1 MYHAGTPSR
10 VKDHIV
16 ENMANEDGH
25 LRLLISTIAF
35 GMGVNCKRVRRIIHF
50 GPSKSVE
57 MYVQECGRAGRDGL
71 PSTCILLYNGL
82 LSTHSEKDMKE
93 YLSSSECR
101 RKWLMSHFGFS
112 NELQSGDH
120 AHSCCDIC
128 ATDCEC
134 GSEECPDLWSP
145 RRDSDMHPEICI
157 AHSDRESD
165 SVTRTRTVS
174 SKDKRLLERKL
185 LELHMNLSKQVQV
198 QTMVSCPNVLLEFNS
213 FHIKQIVRNCHV
225 LFSLRDVMDVVE
237 IWRKQH
243 AIAVMHVFAEVFGDI
258 DTSKLP
264 VDISGAEQCQDESI
278 RPDWAQVRDDS
289 SLLFMLDTQDLEGI
303 SFLSNASKDFDDSRN
318 LSSFV
323 ENADDMS
330 GSS

>member
-1 MYHAGTPSR
+1 
-10 VKDHIV
+10 
-16 ENMANEDGH
+16 
-25 LRLLISTIAF
+25 
-35 GMGVNCKRVRRIIHF
+35 
-50 GPSKSVE
+50 
-57 MYVQECGRAGRDGL
+57 
-71 PSTCILLYNGL
+71 
-82 LSTHSEKDMKE
+82 
-93 YLSSSECR
+93 
-101 RKWLMSHFGFS
+101 
-112 NELQSGDH
+112 
-120 AHSCCDIC
+120 
-128 ATDCEC
+128 
-134 GSEECPDLWSP
+134 
-145 RRDSDMHPEICI
+145 
-157 AHSDRESD
+157 
-165 SVTRTRTVS
+165 
-174 SKDKRLLERKL
+174 
-185 LELHMNLSKQVQV
+185 MNLSKQVQV

-237 IWRKQH
+237 IWRKQQH

-264 VDISGAEQCQDESI
+264 VDISGAEQCRDASI

-289 SLLFMLDTQDLEGI
+289 SLLFMLDIQDLEGI